1 MGIMR
6 GQRCVRSLQSPAKWA
21 GKPWEAVPVG
31 IASLVC
37 PAGHG
42 DEVKGRKAL
51 EGMKKKGA
59 GATRCNFLTPQ
70 KLDCTPKIFGFVV
83 FVFRNVLSAP
93 LVRMRSAVRIRPAA
107 PTKSTQTTKFE
118 CFLLFY
124 CNSFDKSVI
133 VPKRPA
139 GKKLTQKPTPTRKNR
154 PDREL
159 SLPGFLYGLPHDLG
173 GLADAFLVSVGVH
186 PQRHSFVAVAQGL
199 AD

>member
-1 MGIMR
+1 M
-6 GQRCVRSLQSPAKWA
+6 
-21 GKPWEAVPVG
+21 G

-93 LVRMRSAVRIRPAA
+93 LVRMRSPVQIWVAA
-107 PTKSTQTTKFE
+107 PK
-118 CFLLFY
+118 
-124 CNSFDKSVI
+124 
-133 VPKRPA
+133 
-139 GKKLTQKPTPTRKNR
+139 GTP
-154 PDREL
+154 EIL
-159 SLPGFLYGLPHDLG
+159 
-173 GLADAFLVSVGVH
+173 
-186 PQRHSFVAVAQGL
+186 
-199 AD
+199 